1 MSGIT
6 NIIDMINKKT
16 DEKEQE
22 IIGEAERH
30 KRIKLEEAEKR
41 AKEAAES
48 IVKKAERDTKA
59 ELARYEAGAKL
70 KAKYQ
75 MLEAKEELINS
86 VLDKARKGLEEL
98 SEKSEY
104 KEVLKRLVVD
114 AGVTLN
120 EEKLELVLPKGHQ
133 KHLSLEDA
141 QKEIAKKTKKK
152 VELTVSK
159 ETVRSIGGVLVRNS
173 DGSKWVDNTFEDRM
187 ERMASTLR
195 NRVASILFPKQKYK

>member
-1 MSGIT
+1 MSGIS

-16 DEKEQE
+16 NEKEQE

-30 KRIKLEEAEKR
+30 KRIKLEEAQKR
-41 AKEAAES
+41 AKEAADS
-48 IVKKAERDTKA
+48 IIKKAERDTKA

-86 VLDKARKGLEEL
+86 VFDKARKGLEDL
-98 SEKSEY
+98 PEKSEY

-114 AGVTLN
+114 AGITLN

-133 KHLSLEDA
+133 KYLTLEDA
-141 QKEIAKKTKKK
+141 KKEIAKKTKKK
-152 VELTVSK
+152 VELAVSK
-159 ETVRSIGGVLVRNS
+159 ETLRSIGGVLVRTA
-173 DGSKWVDNTFEDRM
+173 DGSKWVDNTFEARM
-187 ERMASTLR
+187 ERMAANLR
-195 NRVASILFPKQKYK
+195 DRVASILFLEQKDK